1 MLIHF
6 SMFKNSLPWRCHC
19 WVLEKSCGDTETK
32 QGKGGSRVG
41 GIKARMYKRARG
53 KLTEKFI
60 FCFKSI
66 EWEIGQY
73 CSAIRCAGCVTLP
86 LIFSWEDATNEDLIW
101 FQDNYYGVKVQG
113 PSAES
118 GSLWLSNTTVV
129 ANSLLFC
136 ILSSLH
142 WACAHLLSPFLPFDG
157 GLLLSPTTQSVKRSD
172 IVYLQLFFSLF
183 SVSKHNI
190 FQSLL
195 YIMICNKLSA
205 RKSNRVQKS
214 VFGCTW
220 NLEENSPNN
229 FIFS

>member
-1 MLIHF
+1 M
-6 SMFKNSLPWRCHC
+6 C
-19 WVLEKSCGDTETK
+19 WV
-32 QGKGGSRVG
+32 
-41 GIKARMYKRARG
+41 
-53 KLTEKFI
+53 
-60 FCFKSI
+60 
-66 EWEIGQY
+66 
-73 CSAIRCAGCVTLP
+73 CVTLP

-183 SVSKHNI
+183 SISKHNI
-190 FQSLL
+190 LQSLL
-195 YIMICNKLSA
+195 YIMMCNKLSA
-205 RKSNRVQKS
+205 RKSNRDSAEKCFWMHLKS
-214 VFGCTW
+214 RRKF
-220 NLEENSPNN
+220 PK
-229 FIFS
+229 